1 MHLPACYLPDFTSC
15 LTAPSSPPLNVTA
28 MAVNATAIRV
38 SWETPPIMHH
48 NAPLTGFRVEYR
60 STIPLLSSTMKQI
73 EVASPEQL
81 YAMVF
86 GLTPY
91 TTYSVKVVV
100 VNSVGS
106 GPYSREVSVQTL
118 KSGKRCGF
126 MKCTYACVYLVFHCY
141 SMWQSNYDIF
151 LHATYLH

>member
-1 MHLPACYLPDFTSC
+1 
-15 LTAPSSPPLNVTA
+15 
-28 MAVNATAIRV
+28 
-38 SWETPPIMHH
+38 
-48 NAPLTGFRVEYR
+48 
-60 STIPLLSSTMKQI
+60 MKQI

-81 YAMVF
+81 YAMVV

-91 TTYSVKVVV
+91 TTYSVRVVV

-126 MKCTYACVYLVFHCY
+126 MKCIYACVYLVFHCY
-141 SMWQSNYDIF
+141 SM
-151 LHATYLH
+151 